1 MKAKTVSKIG
11 INELN
16 GVNDN
21 MFRKVRDKENSLYIH
36 EEQMN
41 AAKEIIYSLAAKTT
55 RSHHAILVA
64 KMQSGKTG
72 VCNSVTNILS
82 QTRIGIDLGID
93 KYFFITGMNDN
104 GLKKQ
109 TYERVCQQVIGANID
124 NIYIGKSSKRNLDTN
139 KFFVMKNS
147 DLMKYEG
154 DVNNSIIFID
164 EAHYGSNDKN
174 ILSQFLY
181 KQGIDWKNNRDLLNR
196 NIYVVSVSATPFDEL
211 VSDVKECKKIIELKT
226 SKNYVG
232 VSEYN
237 NNNCIQAADKD
248 DITFGGNII
257 SYIAEAKERMNKKN
271 NGVGFIFIRT
281 RQTTPIIT
289 DPYVTKFFDVF
300 QMDASTSAIQYNK
313 LNEMMNEIY
322 NKNELNKKI
331 DNFKSDMISS
341 MSKVEV
347 KPLIVIIK
355 GAFRAGITIDRRFKD
370 YIYMVYDYSVKADT
384 TAQALLGR
392 MCGYRSNESIS
403 NEMNT
408 IFYINKNSAEMY
420 AIWENDFTNRKA
432 IPCDKMTFN
441 WIGDVEDVDPNA
453 ASIIAS
459 RSCGNVAIN
468 LTDNEIKEI
477 YNNCRVKGK
486 RTNTIKP
493 IFDRLLV
500 KNNLTDTVK
509 YNYIG
514 EALISGKNNYSAS
527 TQARRFNSFTED
539 LAVFKFRPEKIDD
552 FINEKQRDTLTD
564 DDLGTKAV
572 YLVLDATIES
582 DGGRL
587 IIGGNKRLLVYYVVV
602 DKKVYTPNRKGQ
614 YKAHKDTSKI

>member
-11 INELN
+11 INELKS
-16 GVNDN
+16 VNDN
-21 MFRKVRDKENSLYIH
+21 MFRKVKDKENSLYIH

-41 AAKEIIYSLAAKTT
+41 AAKEIIYSLSAKTT

-109 TYERVCQQVIGANID
+109 TYERVCQQVIGANVD
-124 NIYIGKSSKRNLDTN
+124 NVYIGKSSKRNLDTN

-237 NNNCIQAADKD
+237 NSNCIQSADKD

-257 SYIAEAKERMNKKN
+257 SYIAEAKERMDKKN

-281 RQTTPIIT
+281 RQTAPIIT

-313 LNEMMNEIY
+313 LNDMMDEIY
-322 NKNELNKKI
+322 RKNELNKKM
-331 DNFKSDMISS
+331 DNFKSDMVSS

-370 YIYMVYDYSVKADT
+370 YIYMIYDYSVKADT

-408 IFYINKNSAEMY
+408 VFYINKNSAEMY

-432 IPCDKMTFN
+432 IPCDKMTYN

-477 YNNCRVKGK
+477 YNNCRAKGK
-486 RTNTIKP
+486 RTSTIKP
-493 IFDRLLV
+493 IFDKILA

-514 EALISGKNNYSAS
+514 EALISGKNNYSVS
-527 TQARRFNSFTED
+527 TQIRRFNSFTED
-539 LAVFKFRPEKIDD
+539 LSVFKFRPEKIDE
-552 FINEKQRDTLTD
+552 FVNEKQRDILTD

-582 DGGRL
+582 DGGKL

>member
-1 MKAKTVSKIG
+1 MKKTVSKIG
-11 INELN
+11 VNELN
-16 GVNDN
+16 SVNDN
-21 MFRKVRDKENSLYIH
+21 MFRKVTDKENSLYIH

-41 AAKEIIYSLAAKTT
+41 AAKQIIFSLSEKTT
-55 RSHHAILVA
+55 RSHHVILVA

-72 VCNSVTNILS
+72 VCNSVTNIIS

-109 TYERVCQQVIGANID
+109 TYERVCQQVIGANVD
-124 NIYIGKSSKRNLDTN
+124 NVYVGKNSKKNLDTN

-174 ILSQFLY
+174 ILSKFLY

-211 VSDVKECKKIIELKT
+211 VSDVKECKKIVELKT

-237 NNNCIQAADKD
+237 NSNCIQAADKD

-257 SYIAEAKERMNKKN
+257 SYIAEAKERMDKKN

-281 RQTTPIIT
+281 RQTLPIVT
-289 DPYVTKFFDVF
+289 DPFVSKFFDIF
-300 QMDASTSAIQYNK
+300 QMDASTSAIQYNT
-313 LNEMMNEIY
+313 LNDMMDEIY
-322 NKNELNKKI
+322 RKNELNKKI
-331 DNFKSDMISS
+331 DTFKSDMVSS

-408 IFYINKNSAEMY
+408 VFYINKNSAEMY

-432 IPCDKMTFN
+432 IPCDKMTYN
-441 WIGDVEDVDPNA
+441 WIGDVDDVDPKA
-453 ASIIAS
+453 SSIIAS

-468 LTDNEIKEI
+468 LTDNEITEI
-477 YNNCRVKGK
+477 YNSCRTKGK
-486 RTNTIKP
+486 RTSSIKP
-493 IFDRLLV
+493 IFDKILA
-500 KNNLTDTVK
+500 KNDLSDTIK

-527 TQARRFNSFTED
+527 TQVRRFNSFTED
-539 LAVFKFRPEKIDD
+539 LAVFKFRPEKIDE
-552 FINEKQRDTLTD
+552 FVNEKQRDVLTD

-582 DGGRL
+582 DGGKL

>member
-1 MKAKTVSKIG
+1 MKKTVSKIG
-11 INELN
+11 VNELN
-16 GVNDN
+16 SVNDN
-21 MFRKVRDKENSLYIH
+21 MFRKVTDKENSLYIH

-41 AAKEIIYSLAAKTT
+41 AAKQIIFSLSEKTT
-55 RSHHAILVA
+55 RSHHVILVA

-72 VCNSVTNILS
+72 VCNSVTNIIS

-109 TYERVCQQVIGANID
+109 TYERVCQQVIGANVD
-124 NIYIGKSSKRNLDTN
+124 NVYVGKNSKKNLDTN

-211 VSDVKECKKIIELKT
+211 VSDVKECKKIVELKT

-237 NNNCIQAADKD
+237 NSNCIQAADKD

-257 SYIAEAKERMNKKN
+257 SYIAEAKERMDKKN

-281 RQTTPIIT
+281 RQTLPIVT
-289 DPYVTKFFDVF
+289 DPFVSKFFDIF

-313 LNEMMNEIY
+313 LNDMMDEIY
-322 NKNELNKKI
+322 RKNELNKKI
-331 DNFKSDMISS
+331 DTFKSDMVSS

-408 IFYINKNSAEMY
+408 VFYINKNSAEMY

-432 IPCDKMTFN
+432 IPCDKMTYN
-441 WIGDVEDVDPNA
+441 WIGDVDDVDPKA
-453 ASIIAS
+453 SSIIAS
-459 RSCGNVAIN
+459 RSCGNVTIN
-468 LTDNEIKEI
+468 LTDNEITEI
-477 YNNCRVKGK
+477 YNSCRTKGK
-486 RTNTIKP
+486 RTSLIKP
-493 IFDRLLV
+493 IFDKILS
-500 KNNLTDTVK
+500 KNDLSDTIK

-527 TQARRFNSFTED
+527 TQIRRFNSFTED
-539 LAVFKFRPEKIDD
+539 LAVFKFRPEKIDE
-552 FINEKQRDTLTD
+552 FVNEKQRDVLTD

-582 DGGRL
+582 DGGKL